1 MKKLIFL
8 LLLLAPAFAMAQMTT
23 TNPDTVCYQTPGS
36 IYAIQSLGV
45 GYTYTWSA
53 TAPGVIVS
61 GQGTPTIGVDWSAAA
76 PGLIPNG
83 ISVLVT
89 SPFGCTNSVL
99 LDVFILNVIPVITP
113 IGPYCETDPCVN
125 LTAVPSGGVF
135 SGIGVIGNQFCPGTA
150 GAGTFTI
157 TYTYTIN
164 GCTFSTTTLV
174 TVNPIPVLTP
184 ISHN

>member
-1 MKKLIFL
+1 
-8 LLLLAPAFAMAQMTT
+8 
-23 TNPDTVCYQTPGS
+23 
-36 IYAIQSLGV
+36 
-45 GYTYTWSA
+45 
-53 TAPGVIVS
+53 
-61 GQGTPTIGVDWSAAA
+61 
-76 PGLIPNG
+76 
-83 ISVLVT
+83 
-89 SPFGCTNSVL
+89 